1 MRNKNKKILFI
12 TQTAV
17 MLALL
22 IGAQFATRGFGQF
35 VTGSLVNLILL
46 TSVFTAGL
54 GSGLTVAAASPFLAF
69 VLGLPYPLP
78 QIVPFI
84 AAGNAVLVTIAW
96 LVRKHMAKGSVK
108 NLVFASA
115 GLIAA
120 GTAKFLVLWIGIV
133 KVLLPML
140 PELPEQ
146 RVNIITAAFT
156 WPQLITALIG
166 SALAMAVVPLVKK
179 ALSTQTH

>member
-1 MRNKNKKILFI
+1 MKDKKILFI

-22 IGAQFATRGFGQF
+22 IGVQFATRPLGQF

-46 TSVFTAGL
+46 VSVFIAGL

-69 VLGLPYPLP
+69 ILGLPYPLP

-84 AAGNAVLVTIAW
+84 SAGNAVLVVIAW
-96 LVRKHMAKGSVK
+96 LIRKHVGSLK
-108 NLVFASA
+108 HIGFAAA

-120 GTAKFLVLWIGIV
+120 SAAKFLFLWLGIV
-133 KVLLPML
+133 KVLLPL
-140 PELPEQ
+140 VPSLPEQ

-156 WPQLITALIG
+156 WPQLVTALIG
-166 SALAMAVVPLVKK
+166 SSLALAIVPLVRN
-179 ALSTQTH
+179 ALGRDAQ